1 MEIQGRHRE
10 VHVIEE
16 VQIGVLQPQT
26 MERQGLL
33 ATETRKDKE
42 GIFHSLWREHDP
54 INTLILDL

>member
-1 MEIQGRHRE
+1 M
-10 VHVIEE
+10 IEE
-16 VQIGVLQPQT
+16 VQIGVMQPQT
-26 MERQGLL
+26 MECQGSL